1 MVVCDV
7 NYNDEA
13 LNYLK
18 LRASM
23 LKRFLFLSSFLLLI
37 WQPALAESNT
47 NASSNTAKNIFAESS
62 DDDFL
67 PPDEAFKLNIEEAS
81 GGVLEAKFTV
91 VPGYY
96 LYKERVK
103 FVIKDANQ
111 GSINSIDLPAGEI
124 KDDPNFGKQ
133 EVYHHDFVAKISVN
147 NSTKEIVLDAT
158 YQGCSEKGL
167 CYAPQHKTFN
177 LALNDTALQASTN
190 ATSQA
195 SSNDDQATTLLKGG
209 KLWLVAVGFFGFGLL
224 LALTPCVLPMIPIL
238 SGIIVGDK
246 KVHHHATSRLHAFN
260 LSLAYVLGMAL
271 SYTLAGIAAGLSG
284 QLLSNALQSAWVL
297 GTTALIFVILS
308 FSMFGFYEL
317 RLPHKI
323 ENRMVST
330 ANRLKGGQFLGV
342 FIMGVIS
349 ALIVSPCVAAP
360 LAGAL
365 LYISQTHDV
374 VLGGVALFALSI
386 GMGVPLLLIGA
397 SAGHILP
404 KAGVWMTAVR
414 NFFGVVM
421 LAVAIYIVSPVIP
434 AGLQLVLWA
443 ALLIIPAIY
452 LHALDNLPINSS
464 TGRSHPWMRFWK
476 GIGII
481 LLVLGITLL
490 VGAVSGAKSPLQPLA
505 GFRSIS
511 TADNSE
517 ITLPFKRVKNT
528 AELDAQ
534 ISAAAGKIVMLDF
547 YADWCTSC
555 KEMEQFTFS
564 DSAVQKSLKDAVLL
578 QADVTNNTAED
589 LALLKRFNLFGPPG
603 IIFFNRSGQEIKPIK
618 VIGYEN
624 ATKFL
629 AIVNQINS
637 LKADECNPAIVC

>member
-1 MVVCDV
+1 MVATKLIAMVKTV
-7 NYNDEA
+7 NY
-13 LNYLK
+13 LSFGL
-18 LRASM
+18 SM
-23 LKRFLFLSSFLLLI
+23 LKRFFYLSIFLLAI
-37 WQPALAESNT
+37 WQSAFAEINT
-47 NASSNTAKNIFAESS
+47 NASNSANKNAFADSS

-67 PPDEAFKLNIEEAS
+67 PPDEAFKLNIEADS
-81 GGVLEAKFTV
+81 SDSLNVIFKI

-96 LYKERVK
+96 LYKERIK
-103 FVIKDANQ
+103 FVIKDTNQ
-111 GSINSIDLPAGEI
+111 GSISTVDLPAGEI
-124 KDDPNFGKQ
+124 KDDPYFGKQ
-133 EVYHHDFVAKISVN
+133 KVYHHDFVAKINLN
-147 NSTKEIVLDAT
+147 NSTKEIVIDAS

-177 LALNDTALQASTN
+177 LSLNNITLGGNTSTASG
-190 ATSQA
+190 A
-195 SSNDDQATTLLKGG
+195 SSNDDQATTLLKSD
-209 KLWLVAVGFFGFGLL
+209 KLWLIVAGFFGFGLL

-260 LSLAYVLGMAL
+260 LSLAYVLGIAL

-284 QLLSNALQSAWVL
+284 QLLSNALQSPWVL
-297 GTTALIFVILS
+297 GATALIFVILS

-323 ENRMVST
+323 ENHMVNT

-386 GMGVPLLLIGA
+386 GMSVPLLLIGA
-397 SAGHILP
+397 SAGHVLP
-404 KAGVWMTAVR
+404 KAGPWMTAVR
-414 NFFGVVM
+414 NFFGVLM

-434 AGLQLVLWA
+434 TSLQLVLWA

-452 LHALDNLPINSS
+452 LHALDNLPINSA
-464 TGRSHPWMRFWK
+464 TGKSHPWMRFWK

-481 LLVLGITLL
+481 LLILGIALL
-490 VGAVSGAKSPLQPLA
+490 VGAVSGAKSPLQPLSGLRYA
-505 GFRSIS
+505 
-511 TADNSE
+511 TAESE

-534 ISAAAGKIVMLDF
+534 INAATGKIVMLYF
-547 YADWCTSC
+547 YADWCVSC
-555 KEMEQFTFS
+555 KEMEQSTFS
-564 DSAVQKSLKDAVLL
+564 DPSVQKSLKDAVLL
-578 QADVTNNTAED
+578 QANVTDNTAKD
-589 LALLKRFNLFGPPG
+589 LALLKRFNLFGPPA

-618 VIGYEN
+618 VIGYED

-629 AIVNQINS
+629 AIVNQVNS
-637 LKADECNPAIVC
+637 LKADECNPLVVC